1 MIFSDSIWNSLT
13 PKRKAWRTIRS
24 DGQVGSWVSHLLGT
38 RSIKS
43 CEILQ
48 TRSHLVEMSTIC
60 VRFYP
65 TCFIFMFLNSSS
77 FLLLLHI
84 PPHPQLNQNKQPTIH
99 NLQLSKTHLHS
110 LDAAFNS
117 ITTTRPKSPLHFSLT
132 KLSTAEGQNCGH
144 KNVMVKI
151 NVFESRDFS
160 ILCNLP
166 QADDALH
173 C

>member
-1 MIFSDSIWNSLT
+1 
-13 PKRKAWRTIRS
+13 
-24 DGQVGSWVSHLLGT
+24 
-38 RSIKS
+38 
-43 CEILQ
+43 
-48 TRSHLVEMSTIC
+48 
-60 VRFYP
+60 
-65 TCFIFMFLNSSS
+65 MFLNSSS

-84 PPHPQLNQNKQPTIH
+84 LPPPNPQLSQNKQPTIH
-99 NLQLSKTHLHS
+99 NLQFPKIHLHN
-110 LDAAFNS
+110 LDAAFHS

-132 KLSTAEGQNCGH
+132 KLSTAEGQKCGY

-151 NVFESRDFS
+151 NVFEFKHFS